1 MRRNKYG
8 VSALKLLT
16 YAVLLVCLDSL
27 HGFTSYCSCTDQD
40 TSGLSCKW
48 LQYLPSHG
56 KQSLEPTGTKQ

>member
-1 MRRNKYG
+1 MRKNKYG

-16 YAVLLVCLDSL
+16 FGMSDSL